1 MMEQVVSSVAAV
13 ESMLLRCTKQ
23 LLELLDRVDDASIEE
38 IVEIISGL
46 SRDEDRDSDPEKLK
60 SRKLLMAKM
69 LAKSLQAGDPVLEKV
84 SRAVYLATRGIVL
97 RGRGSQGRKLAEMA
111 LRQVG
116 AVMLAQRVVKTA
128 ELLVVAAA
136 VTVAVHR
143 PWYVNLANN
152 M

>member
-60 SRKLLMAKM
+60 SK
-69 LAKSLQAGDPVLEKV
+69 E
-84 SRAVYLATRGIVL
+84 
-97 RGRGSQGRKLAEMA
+97 
-111 LRQVG
+111 
-116 AVMLAQRVVKTA
+116 
-128 ELLVVAAA
+128 
-136 VTVAVHR
+136 VTHG
-143 PWYVNLANN
+143 
-152 M
+152 